1 MREKTCMYIY
11 RYIIIMHIYEFPH
24 IIVYE
29 KPCPSVKRSCDEFV
43 VLGSILW
50 HVRRKNNWEAGGIC
64 GIQLVA
70 ILNTMLSLF
79 QLCRLSINYYYYFFL
94 NNHYC
99 VCACDCF
106 RVGFDH
112 FFI

>member
-70 ILNTMLSLF
+70 ILNTMLSPF
-79 QLCRLSINYYYYFFL
+79 QLCRLSIIKKKIFF
-94 NNHYC
+94 
-99 VCACDCF
+99 
-106 RVGFDH
+106 
-112 FFI
+112 